1 MDTTSS
7 GRRRVARRSLAAAAI
22 ALAASHLAACG
33 AGERRRSGRCPEGE
47 RCSNETPDGLS
58 FRGPEFGPGPS
69 FWGGGVPTLAAGGSA
84 RIELSAG
91 GRDPLVPFVARTT
104 GTAIEASPLGGNAV
118 HVTGLAPG
126 TGFLRILAAS
136 DGLLL
141 DRYEV
146 RVRAIERF
154 RLERGDRGPLLQ
166 LRAPTPTLVT
176 TPGTTRFTIT
186 LLHGSEPL
194 VDSGL
199 IVEVPAGSGF
209 IVEQTFWNSFTLRA
223 PVVRTVPLTIYH
235 GGGSVRRVDL
245 RVTESMG
252 EIVALPAGAA
262 ERSLDVTE
270 PIPFP
275 EGTYCFGLML
285 DGARVTPEA
294 WTFRATGGHRSLT
307 PEANCVTVGIP
318 YEGGGGDVVLDV
330 SAGTL
335 SQEFFLT
342 ASR

>member
-7 GRRRVARRSLAAAAI
+7 GHRRVARRSLAAAAI
-22 ALAASHLAACG
+22 ALGASHLAACG
-33 AGERRRSGRCPEGE
+33 AGDRRLSGRCPQGE
-47 RCSNETPDGLS
+47 RCSNAIPDGLRFS
-58 FRGPEFGPGPS
+58 GPDFRPGPNI
-69 FWGGGVPTLAAGGSA
+69 WGGVPTLAAGGSA

-91 GRDPLVPFVARTT
+91 GRDLLVPFVARTS

-118 HVTGLAPG
+118 RVAGLTPG
-126 TGFLRILAAS
+126 SGFLRILAAS

-141 DRYEV
+141 DRYEM
-146 RVRAIERF
+146 RVRAIERL
-154 RLERGDRGPLLQ
+154 RLERRDRGPLVQ

-176 TPGTTRFTIT
+176 TPGTASFTIT
-186 LLHGSEPL
+186 LLNGSEPL

-223 PVVRTVPLTIYH
+223 PIVRTVPLTIYH
-235 GGGSVRRVDL
+235 GGGSVRRFDL
-245 RVTESMG
+245 RVTEGTG
-252 EIVALPAGAA
+252 EIAALPAGAA
-262 ERSLDVTE
+262 TRSLDVTD

-285 DGARVTPEA
+285 DGTRVTPEA

-318 YEGGGGDVVLDV
+318 YEDGGGDVVLEV
-330 SAGTL
+330 SVDTL
-335 SQEFFLT
+335 SQEFVLT
-342 ASR
+342 PSH